1 MGQWFYAFTL
11 PPQTPSAPVP
21 ARPANATANPFLP
34 IPIAKKRG
42 LDEDD
47 VNGQSQKK
55 GRLGMY
61 LKSLYH
67 TRTVLMLHP
76 RRRCTSSS

>member
-11 PPQTPSAPVP
+11 PPQSPSTPVP
-21 ARPANATANPFLP
+21 ARPANATPNPFMEM
-34 IPIAKKRG
+34 PIAKKRG

-47 VNGQSQKK
+47 VNGHSQKK

-61 LKSLYH
+61 LESLICFINN
-67 TRTVLMLHP
+67 TVLILHP
-76 RRRCTSSS
+76 